1 MKLIESNR
9 KYILAGITAFIVVGL
24 FVANVLANKQD
35 EQFAY
40 EDKLYAHASQLYTD
54 GNYIDAMVTIN
65 ELLEL
70 QPNSQE
76 VNYLGGLTA
85 ANAGEYKQ
93 SAILL
98 QKTMDI
104 NPYKVEDAIFMLQFG
119 EILFLSERYEDAKV
133 VLLECQKQGWEPE
146 EYPNYQQR
154 VTELLAQIEI
164 K

>member
-1 MKLIESNR
+1 MRLTEKNR
-9 KYILAGITAFIVVGL
+9 KYILLGIVAFIIVGIFTAKIL
-24 FVANVLANKQD
+24 GSKQD

-40 EDKLYAHASQLYTD
+40 ENQLYAQASQLYTD
-54 GNYIDAMVTIN
+54 GNYIDAMATIN

-76 VNYLGGLTA
+76 VNYLGGLIA
-85 ANAGEYKQ
+85 ANTGDYKQ

-98 QKTMDI
+98 QKTIDI
-104 NPYKVEDAIFMLQFG
+104 NPYKVEDALFMLQFG
-119 EILFLSERYEDAKV
+119 EILFFSERYEDAKV
-133 VLLECQKQGWEPE
+133 VLLECQKQGWETE

-154 VTELLAQIEI
+154 VTELLAQIEN